1 VTEDT
6 SEQGQTG
13 SGMRSRDSPW
23 FAWFLC
29 LLCVTLAVGSL
40 ILGALNGR
48 TLGEVFAGKGIVMI
62 ATLTVAF
69 SAVGTMIAS
78 YRPQR

>member
-1 VTEDT
+1 
-6 SEQGQTG
+6 
-13 SGMRSRDSPW
+13 
-23 FAWFLC
+23 LC

-78 YRPQR
+78 YRPKT